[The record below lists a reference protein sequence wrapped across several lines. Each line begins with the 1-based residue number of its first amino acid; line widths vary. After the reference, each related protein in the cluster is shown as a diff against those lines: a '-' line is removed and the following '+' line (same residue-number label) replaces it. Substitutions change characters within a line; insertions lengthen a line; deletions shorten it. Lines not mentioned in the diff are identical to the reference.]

1 MAERIL
7 IVEDETTLCTNIA
20 RYLSRAGYVVTAVGT
35 GAAAMAELSRMTFD
49 LVITDLRLPDLD
61 GLAVLDHVRTTSPE
75 SFVLI
80 MTAYASVESA
90 VEALRRGAHD
100 YVLKPMSLAALQ
112 TKVEHI
118 AQYHRLNRENARLRT
133 LLRGESDA
141 LALLRRGGRAMT
153 ALCDLIEKVAASS
166 SNLLVL
172 GESGT
177 GKELVARAVHE
188 RSARAQGPF
197 VTLNVSTIPDALVES
212 YLFGHE
218 RGAFVGAEQA
228 REGLFR
234 AASGGTLFLDEV
246 GELSP
251 ALQAKLLRAVESK
264 EILPVGADR
273 AIHVDTRI
281 MAATHCDLP
290 AMVAD
295 GRFRQDLLYRLQV
308 IELRVPA
315 LRERAADVAQIANHF
330 VELHAKAQRKP
341 VRAIAPEALAL
352 LAAYAW
358 PGNVRELSNVIERA
372 VILSSGESLTP
383 VDLPAELAASPR
395 CADGAAARADR
406 SEHDEVGVPIPEL
419 RTDEACNF
427 ERANV
432 SFQRGHIARVLDRCG
447 GNREAAA
454 RLLGLSPATFYRY
467 LQKVGLK
474 GYASESA
481 QSAANV
487 R

>member
-7 IVEDETTLCTNIA
+7 VVEDESTLCTNIA
-20 RYLSRAGYVVTAVGT
+20 RYLSRAGYVVTAVET
-35 GAAAMAELSRMTFD
+35 GRAALAELDRVTFD
-49 LVITDLRLPDLD
+49 LVITDLRLPDID
-61 GLAVLDHVRTTSPE
+61 GLAVLDHVRVTSPE

-80 MTAYASVESA
+80 MTAYASIESA

-100 YVLKPMSLAALQ
+100 YVLKPMSLADLQ
-112 TKVEHI
+112 SKVEHI
-118 AQYHRLNRENARLRT
+118 ARYHRLNRENARLRT
-133 LLRGESDA
+133 LVRGDSDA
-141 LALLRRGGRAMT
+141 MTLLRKGGRAMT
-153 ALCDLIEKVAASS
+153 ELCDGIEKVAASS
-166 SNLLVL
+166 ANVLLL

-188 RSARAQGPF
+188 RSERASGPF
-197 VTLNVSTIPDALVES
+197 VTLNVAAVPDALVES

-218 RGAFVGAEQA
+218 RGAFAGADHA

-234 AASGGTLFLDEV
+234 AATGGTLFLDEV
-246 GELSP
+246 GELP
-251 ALQAKLLRAVESK
+251 LPIQAKLLRAVESK

-281 MAATHCDLP
+281 VAATHCDLP

-308 IELRVPA
+308 VELRVPA
-315 LRERAADVAQIANHF
+315 LRDRIGDVAQLTDHF
-330 VELHAKAQRKP
+330 LRLHARAQRKP
-341 VRAIAPEALAL
+341 ARVVAPEAMVL
-352 LAAYAW
+352 LSTYPW

-372 VILSSGESLTP
+372 VILSSGEALTP
-383 VDLPAELAASPR
+383 VDLPAELAAAPQRPPAEGGSASTRRTDARSPP
-395 CADGAAARADR
+395 DFD
-406 SEHDEVGVPIPEL
+406 S
-419 RTDEACNF
+419 DEACNLEGATVAF
-427 ERANV
+427 HKH
-432 SFQRGHIARVLDRCG
+432 HIARVIDRAG

-474 GYASESA
+474 GYQAES
-481 QSAANV
+481 
-487 R
+487 